1 MAEPFPGSKSTE
13 AFFAYYKVLE
23 CNLKLFPKV
32 ELFIT
37 EDFRVYLMEVGKE
50 TWRSENTLSAGLF
63 EAIKHLKKQ
72 ITCLDRESLNS
83 ADGPK
88 EGLGDGGDDDTLYD
102 KE

>member
-1 MAEPFPGSKSTE
+1 VQG
-13 AFFAYYKVLE
+13 
-23 CNLKLFPKV
+23 NLKLFPKV

-50 TWRSENTLSAGLF
+50 TWRSENTLSAGFF

-88 EGLGDGGDDDTLYD
+88 VGRSSDCLPMKTLAAYTHH
-102 KE
+102 

>member
-50 TWRSENTLSAGLF
+50 TWR
-63 EAIKHLKKQ
+63 
-72 ITCLDRESLNS
+72 ESLNS